1 MEVLIGVLALAV
13 ITGILTISWGVRRF
27 NLSNGIV
34 AITFTLTAVF
44 WLALLITA
52 IGFTVRTIALA

>member
-1 MEVLIGVLALAV
+1 MELLIGILALAV
-13 ITGILTISWGVRRF
+13 ITGSLTISWGVRRF
-27 NLSNGIV
+27 NLPNGIV
-34 AITFTLTAVF
+34 AVAFALTAVS